1 MGHQVAHICMV
12 EAIVNAED
20 ASSNLLRHL
29 TRPQAV
35 KPAATATEI
44 EPPPRP
50 TDLSAMIAAARRMIA
65 AR

>member
-1 MGHQVAHICMV
+1 MGHQVARICMV
-12 EAIVNAED
+12 EAIANAED

-29 TRPQAV
+29 TRPKAV
-35 KPAATATEI
+35 EPTATAAETE
-44 EPPPRP
+44 PAPRP